1 MKGTDLQV
9 RETVLPSLVA
19 HAIGYET
26 VVGAY
31 NTVGALMHVVGSIV
45 FFWYGKYRHLSYCW
59 TNVSAHNTV
68 RVLTCLEGCGAP
80 F

>member
-1 MKGTDLQV
+1 M
-9 RETVLPSLVA
+9 PSLVA

-45 FFWYGKYRHLSYCW
+45 FFWYGKCQCLPYYR
-59 TNVSAHNTV
+59 TNVGAHITI
-68 RVLTCLEGCGAP
+68 RVLTCLEGYKVP